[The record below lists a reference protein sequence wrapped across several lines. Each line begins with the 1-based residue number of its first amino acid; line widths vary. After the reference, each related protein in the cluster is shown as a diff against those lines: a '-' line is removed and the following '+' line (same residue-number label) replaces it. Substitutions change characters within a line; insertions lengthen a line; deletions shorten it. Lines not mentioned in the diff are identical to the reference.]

1 MCPLVAGLYCDK
13 KQSVDTDSGL
23 DPEHTEHVI
32 SQGRA
37 LVRAIEALDTIKPSG
52 WFEQAVAN
60 GPEAQLV
67 LVAEQIAIDQP
78 ESLLRL
84 VDNQSET
91 KEDLGG
97 KRISSLLKFI
107 ATPAAFLQDQ
117 SHWIAFVNPPT
128 SASWLNEIEL

>member
-1 MCPLVAGLYCDK
+1 MPG
-13 KQSVDTDSGL
+13 DTPTNLELAD
-23 DPEHTEHVI
+23 HIITR
-32 SQGRA
+32 GRA
-37 LVRAIEALDTIKPSG
+37 PVRAIEALDTIKPSG

-78 ESLLRL
+78 ESLLRS

-97 KRISSLLKFI
+97 KGRSSLLKFI